1 MITLK
6 TINQKEDRQ
15 KEKKKNRWGK
25 QKNKQQDGR
34 FKLKN
39 ISDKLS
45 VNKPHISELIKIKIH
60 IQFMSH
66 TLHINMQR
74 G

>member
-1 MITLK
+1 MGQT
-6 TINQKEDRQ
+6 
-15 KEKKKNRWGK
+15 KKQIAN
-25 QKNKQQDGR
+25 GR

-45 VNKPHISELIKIKIH
+45 VNKPHISDLIKIKIH